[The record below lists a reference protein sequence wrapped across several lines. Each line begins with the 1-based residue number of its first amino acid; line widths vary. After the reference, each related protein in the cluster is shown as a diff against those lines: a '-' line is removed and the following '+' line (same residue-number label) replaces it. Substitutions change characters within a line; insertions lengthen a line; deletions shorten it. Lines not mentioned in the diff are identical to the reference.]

1 MSTDVMSSSEQI
13 LTNARLVLEDEVVS
27 GTLTIC
33 GDRIQAVDTGS
44 SSLPG
49 AIDCEGDYV
58 IPGMIEL
65 HTDNMEK
72 YFQPRPKVSWP
83 GRQAALAHDAQM
95 AASGITTVF
104 DAVSIGDV
112 DDQSMRHTALHDMV
126 EALSAITRNGISR
139 VDHRL
144 HLRCEVCH
152 PDTLKRFLALAEL
165 PQLGLV
171 SLMDHSPG
179 QRQFASLDAYRTYY
193 QGKHGFDD
201 VTMDAFIERQLAHS
215 AEYSSAHRQA
225 IAEACRQRDLALA
238 SHDDATIEHVAES
251 LEYGTRIAEFPTT
264 REAAEASHRHG
275 MAVMMGAPN
284 VVRGGSHSGNIAAAE
299 LVRLGVLDVL
309 SSDYYPA
316 ALLDSVFRIAEME
329 GGYSLADAVACATRA
344 PALAVGLDDR
354 GRIAEGLRA
363 DLVRVRQLDDHPL
376 VQRVWSGGRQVH

>member
-1 MSTDVMSSSEQI
+1 MSEQI
-13 LTNARLVLEDEVVS
+13 LTNARLVLEDEVIS
-27 GTLTIC
+27 GSLVIRD
-33 GDRIQAVDTGS
+33 DRIAAVDAGAVTVA
-44 SSLPG
+44 G
-49 AIDCEGDYV
+49 AIDCEGD
-58 IPGMIEL
+58 ILMPGMIEL

-126 EALSAITRNGISR
+126 EALSSITRSGISR

-152 PDTLKRFLALAEL
+152 PETLNRFLSLAEL

-179 QRQFASLDAYRTYY
+179 QRQFASLEAYRTYY

-201 VTMDAFIERQLAHS
+201 ATMNDFIERQLANS
-215 AEYSSAHRQA
+215 AEYSSAHRQS
-225 IAEACRQRDLALA
+225 IAEACTQRGLALA

-299 LVRLGVLDVL
+299 LVKSGVLDVL

-316 ALLDSVFRIAEME
+316 ALLDAVFRIADMPD
-329 GGYSLADAVACATRA
+329 GYSLAKAVACASLA
-344 PALAVGLDDR
+344 PARAVGLDDR
-354 GRIAEGLRA
+354 GHIAQGLRA
-363 DLVRVRQLDDHPL
+363 DLIRVRQLDDHPL
-376 VQRVWSGGRQVH
+376 VQRVWSGGKQVH

>member
-1 MSTDVMSSSEQI
+1 MNQDQI
-13 LTNARLVLEDEVVS
+13 LTNARLVLDDEVVH
-27 GTLTIC
+27 
-33 GDRIQAVDTGS
+33 GS
-44 SSLPG
+44 LVIKDGVIKALERGPVSLPG
-49 AIDCEGDYV
+49 VIDCQGD
-58 IPGMIEL
+58 ILMPGMIEL

-112 DDQSMRHTALHDMV
+112 DEQSMRHGALDEMV
-126 EALSAITRNGISR
+126 SSLAAINDNGMAR

-152 PDTLKRFLALAEL
+152 PDTLARFKSFMDSPL
-165 PQLGLV
+165 LGLV

-179 QRQFASLDAYRTYY
+179 QRQFASLDAYRVYY
-193 QGKHGFDD
+193 QGKYGLDD
-201 VTMDAFIERQLAHS
+201 ASLEAFIEKQLANS
-215 AEYSSAHRQA
+215 AAYSSAHRRA
-225 IAEACRQRDLALA
+225 IAELCSERGLALA
-238 SHDDATIEHVAES
+238 SHDDATVAHVAES
-251 LEYGTRIAEFPTT
+251 LEYGTRVAEFPTT

-299 LVRLGVLDVL
+299 LVRLGVLDIL

-316 ALLDSVFRIAEME
+316 ALLDAVFRIAAME
-329 GGYSLADAVACATRA
+329 DGYDLPRAVATASLR
-344 PALAVGLDDR
+344 PAEAVGLDDR
-354 GRIAEGLRA
+354 GRIAQGLRA
-363 DLVRVRQLDDHPL
+363 DLVRVREVDGHPL
-376 VQRVWSGGRQVH
+376 VQRVWCAGRQVH